1 LERIGCD
8 FSSIFLGWK
17 GLIFIYLTNRQ
28 REIEE
33 LKDKAAANISSP
45 LSHGGSV
52 GKDDIQKLQKLGE
65 QATMQESRY

>member
-1 LERIGCD
+1 MKL
-8 FSSIFLGWK
+8 FSPCMFLGWK

-33 LKDKAAANISSP
+33 LKDKAAANISS
-45 LSHGGSV
+45 LISLGGSV

-65 QATMQESRY
+65 QAAMQES